1 MTAAVA
7 SAVLAPDVAT
17 TNVAGYDAAVRFAC
31 ERLEDRAAVDA
42 LIDAAF
48 GPGRFAKTAER
59 LREGNRL
66 RRDLSFCAW
75 LGEEMV
81 GAMRQWPIR
90 IGDTPA
96 IFLGPIA
103 TPIHR
108 RGQGYGRALVRHG
121 CAQAAKAGE
130 TLVLLVGDRAYFEPL
145 GFQPVPA
152 ARVTLPGP
160 VDGRRLLWA
169 PLTPGAA
176 ERVAGMATIAP

>member
-1 MTAAVA
+1 
-7 SAVLAPDVAT
+7 
-17 TNVAGYDAAVRFAC
+17 
-31 ERLEDRAAVDA
+31 
-42 LIDAAF
+42 
-48 GPGRFAKTAER
+48 
-59 LREGNRL
+59 
-66 RRDLSFCAW
+66 
-75 LGEEMV
+75 MV
-81 GAMRQWPIR
+81 GAVRQWSIR

-103 TPIHR
+103 TPIDR

-152 ARVTLPGP
+152 ARVILPGP
-160 VDGRRLLWA
+160 VDSGRLLWA

-176 ERVAGMATIAP
+176 DGVAGMATIAP